1 MQPNQTKPLI
11 TTLKTKQT
19 NNLTLPFFTNVAYVN
34 LFQLLLAVA
43 SVRANAVK
51 KSKSDA
57 HAFTIGQIYQG
68 LPVNTAYVASHPRNI
83 RVITGVD
90 HGHGHIAGYGAISN
104 IGNAGFGHHGYASY
118 GKRNA
123 YSGQFSRIWGIENSR
138 RAQHRHRSNAQ
149 NGVRGH
155 YEKRDAD
162 AFNLETLDDL
172 YTILTLLDSLTML
185 DNE

>member
-1 MQPNQTKPLI
+1 MGRM
-11 TTLKTKQT
+11 
-19 NNLTLPFFTNVAYVN
+19 NLPVI
-34 LFQLLLAVA
+34 LLLTVA
-43 SVRANAVK
+43 SVRANVVQ

-68 LPVNTAYVASHPRNI
+68 LPVHTAYVASHPRNI
-83 RVITGVD
+83 GVITGVD

-104 IGNAGFGHHGYASY
+104 IGNAGFGH
-118 GKRNA
+118 
-123 YSGQFSRIWGIENSR
+123 
-138 RAQHRHRSNAQ
+138 HRHRSNAQ

-185 DNE
+185 VNE

>member
-1 MQPNQTKPLI
+1 M
-11 TTLKTKQT
+11 KTKQK
-19 NNLTLPFFTNVAYVN
+19 NNLTLSFFTNVAYVN

-104 IGNAGFGHHGYASY
+104 IGNAGFGHHGYDSY

-123 YSGQFSRIWGIENSR
+123 YSGQFSGIWGIENSG
-138 RAQHRHRSNAQ
+138 RAQHILVMLKMEFVGIMR
-149 NGVRGH
+149 NGM
-155 YEKRDAD
+155 
-162 AFNLETLDDL
+162 LM
-172 YTILTLLDSLTML
+172 LLIWKHWMTFTQFLPC
-185 DNE
+185 